1 MVYSSS
7 VRGIQQEAK
16 DRCGVE
22 VTGKVGSSLTMKT
35 AFS

>member
-22 VTGKVGSSLTMKT
+22 ISSKVRPPVFPAMILS
-35 AFS
+35 